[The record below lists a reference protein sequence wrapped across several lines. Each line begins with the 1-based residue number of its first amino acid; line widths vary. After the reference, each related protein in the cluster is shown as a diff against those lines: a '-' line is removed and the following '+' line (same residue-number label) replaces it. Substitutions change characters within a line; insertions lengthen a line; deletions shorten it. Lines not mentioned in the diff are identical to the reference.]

1 MEKAINVY
9 YDKSS
14 VELDRSF
21 VTMGLHDEKI
31 IFMFIVRTSILKAY
45 NSITRSAMQIGFV

>member
-9 YDKSS
+9 YDKY
-14 VELDRSF
+14 
-21 VTMGLHDEKI
+21 MGLHDEKI
-31 IFMFIVRTSILKAY
+31 IFMFIVGTSILKAY

>member
-14 VELDRSF
+14 VQLDRSF
-21 VTMGLHDEKI
+21 VTKGLYDVKI
-31 IFMFIVRTSILKAY
+31 TNIVHCLVHLY
-45 NSITRSAMQIGFV
+45 